1 MFNKRVI
8 LLMLVLLLMAH
19 ISYVSAAENNKTDIK
34 LADNY
39 EMPINNSVGKDYV
52 HELNDEDCSNN
63 DSIDFNQGD
72 KIPITIDS
80 PADGFLTILIDNE
93 EYNSMSFLKTDTIF
107 ISTYN
112 PDSFYDKYIRN
123 IDVGTHNLSLIFNF
137 FDHGNYVPI
146 VSKQDSNLKFQFCMT
161 DNYVLSNTYTYTST
175 LNIHEI
181 EKTIH
186 LSIDNEPTYYL
197 TGVDFIVQ
205 LDNIDWKDMLNS
217 GEYLF
222 GIIFSDNSNIAYKDN
237 VKIRDAFEIKKKVV
251 DGVQRIYLSFSFLI
265 PGITYDVVH
274 KLGICN
280 FTVVNFAD
288 GTQDSVLFNVS
299 KFHTQYPDKIECVV
313 NGFGVTYYFY
323 HYFTKIF
330 VSVEDIHKYI
340 SAPEDCDYEWNVTF
354 VNLKPGTHVM
364 NLYYHETEFIK
375 EFSYNITFEIKG
387 SNHDILS
394 NTINIIYNNAS
405 FNIFPNMVLMGNNG
419 FLLFNSGYGII
430 YFQDMVIVDDSS
442 SSNTEPNLDGESK
455 INGESLSV
463 GDGDSMS
470 TGSSESSSNGK
481 SYEIS
486 KKSVS
491 KSTDNLLTK
500 LGLTII
506 SCMSFMVGY
515 VRFEKN

>member
-1 MFNKRVI
+1 MFNKRLI
-8 LLMLVLLLMAH
+8 LLMLVLLLMTH
-19 ISYVSAAENNKTDIK
+19 ISYVSAAENNQTDIK
-34 LADNY
+34 TDNY
-39 EMPINNSVGKDYV
+39 EISINNSIGKDYV
-52 HELNDEDCSNN
+52 HELNDEDCSNC

-72 KIPITIDS
+72 KIPITINS
-80 PADGFLTILIDNE
+80 PVDGFLTILIDNE
-93 EYNSMSFLKTDTIF
+93 EYDSMSFLKTDTIF

-112 PDSFYDKYIRN
+112 PDSFYNNSIRN
-123 IDVGTHNLSLIFNF
+123 MDVGTHNLSLIFNL
-137 FDHGNYVPI
+137 FDHGNYVPF

-161 DNYVLSNTYTYTST
+161 DKYVLNNTYTYTST

-186 LSIDNEPTYYL
+186 LSINNEPTYYL

-205 LDNIDWKDMLNS
+205 LDNIDWNDMVNN
-217 GEYLF
+217 GKYLGYF
-222 GIIFSDNSNIAYKDN
+222 GIIFSDKSNIIYKED
-237 VKIRDAFEIKKKVV
+237 VKIKDAFEIKKKVI
-251 DGVQRIYLSFSFLI
+251 DGVQKVYLSFSFPI
-265 PGITYDVVH
+265 SGITYDVVH

-313 NGFGVTYYFY
+313 NEFSVTYYFY

-330 VSVEDIHKYI
+330 VSVDDIHKYI
-340 SAPEDCDYEWNVTF
+340 SAPDDCDYEWNVTF

-364 NLYYHETEFIK
+364 NLYHPETDFIK
-375 EFSYNITFEIKG
+375 GFSYNITFEIKG

-394 NTINIIYNNAS
+394 NTINIIYNNTS
-405 FNIFPNMVLMGNNG
+405 FNIFPNMVLIGNNG
-419 FLLFNSGYGII
+419 FLLFNSGYGLID
-430 YFQDMVIVDDSS
+430 FQDMVMVDDSS
-442 SSNTEPNLDGESK
+442 SSDTEPSFDGYSK
-455 INGESLSV
+455 ITGEPMSV
-463 GDGDSMS
+463 GDNV
-470 TGSSESSSNGK
+470 GSSSSDSSSNGK